1 MSAVRS
7 LRVRTG
13 AALAACLVASC
24 GVPAQDQPHPVEL
37 PRQPLATAGPGTAG
51 TDGVGEVAEVLCLV
65 RDGRLVQVVRRLDT
79 SPSPQLQVE
88 HLLTGPSQLERNIGL
103 TTALVGMSVTV
114 QLSGGGQA
122 DVEIAD
128 AAEDTARSDEIIAY
142 GQIVCTLTSRAE
154 VNSVIFLRD
163 KERLE
168 VPRADGSL
176 SSGPLRGSDYASL
189 IAPG

>member
-1 MSAVRS
+1 M
-7 LRVRTG
+7 
-13 AALAACLVASC
+13 
-24 GVPAQDQPHPVEL
+24 
-37 PRQPLATAGPGTAG
+37 
-51 TDGVGEVAEVLCLV
+51 GEVAEVLCLV